1 MKRLI
6 ELAGRIKDKKLQRL
20 VIKTLR
26 TPGILS
32 NPEFKYKATSL
43 KEVPA
48 SLNWHHTGIGGLL
61 EHTYSVTLLS
71 ITVAETLEKVYKTE
85 LDKDAL
91 IAAALLHDFGKLFEM
106 RKEKAGWEG
115 TGVSLDHT
123 MLGTSE
129 LYSRGF
135 PEKVMHIIAS
145 HFGEQ
150 GPTPPQTVEAL
161 IFHTLD
167 HLDAV
172 LGTQKQE
179 DILKLL
185 GLG

>member
-1 MKRLI
+1 MEKLI
-6 ELAGRIKDKKLQRL
+6 ELAKRIKDKKLQRL
-20 VIKTLR
+20 VIKTLKA
-26 TPGILS
+26 PGILS
-32 NPEFKYKATSL
+32 NPEFKYKASGF
-43 KEVPA
+43 KEAPA
-48 SLNWHHTGIGGLL
+48 SLNWHHIGVGGLL

-71 ITVAETLEKVYKTE
+71 ISVAETLEKVYKTE

-106 RKEKAGWEG
+106 KKGKAGWEG
-115 TGVSLDHT
+115 TGISLDHT

-150 GPTPPQTVEAL
+150 GPTPPQTVEAI

-167 HLDAV
+167 NLDAV